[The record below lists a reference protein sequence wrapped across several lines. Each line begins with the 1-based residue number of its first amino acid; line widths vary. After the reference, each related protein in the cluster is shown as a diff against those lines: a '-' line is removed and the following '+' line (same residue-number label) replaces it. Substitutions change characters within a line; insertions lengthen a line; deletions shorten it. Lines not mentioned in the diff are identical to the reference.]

1 MGLVHTSS
9 VELGRYRALASECNE
24 VYSLKGKRCL
34 YLDFDGKELG
44 LANRLLN
51 GAVTTIHARNVSIF
65 DQCKS
70 AFSGKRHVSLK
81 VYPRLDLEL
90 IGESK
95 YDVLVWWKGPQTD
108 DDFKFLNSFKELFR
122 ELVIVG
128 ADWQTMSR
136 AEMSSFH
143 LTEFLGSGLAFQR
156 MSGEI
161 KGIPKAKPAVVD
173 VKESKP
179 VKAEEVEVPAEK
191 KPVKKKPVKRT
202 RKVSKGNLTGRDVT
216 TGEMKTE
223 QTPVPTNISSKSAAV
238 QEPAKP
244 SAKKSTKKPSLTADS
259 FIKKSSKKVKI
270 ETAFLLSGELPESVE
285 EAELVIRSAT
295 PEDLSVVC

>member
-24 VYSLKGKRCL
+24 VYSLNGKKCL

-51 GAVTTIHARNVSIF
+51 GAITTIHARNVSIF
-65 DQCKS
+65 DKCKS
-70 AFSGKRHVSLK
+70 ALSGRRNVSLK

-90 IGESK
+90 IGQSE

-108 DDFKFLNSFKELFR
+108 DDFSFLNSVKGLVS

-128 ADWQTMSR
+128 CDWQGMSR

-143 LTEFLGSGLAFQR
+143 LTEFLGSGLAFER
-156 MSGEI
+156 MGVEGRATPS
-161 KGIPKAKPAVVD
+161 PKAVQREVRAANP
-173 VKESKP
+173 P
-179 VKAEEVEVPAEK
+179 KAEKPEVPA
-191 KPVKKKPVKRT
+191 KKKPVRKT
-202 RKVSKGNLTGRDVT
+202 RKVSKKNLTGRDVT

-223 QTPVPTNISSKSAAV
+223 QTPLPTNISSKSAVV
-238 QEPAKP
+238 QEQAKP
-244 SAKKSTKKPSLTADS
+244 QVKKKREAPSINPED
-259 FIKKSSKKVKI
+259 FIKASSEKVKI

-285 EAELVIRSAT
+285 AAERVIRSASSK
-295 PEDLSVVC
+295 ELSVVC

>member
-24 VYSLKGKRCL
+24 VYSLNGKKCL

-51 GAVTTIHARNVSIF
+51 GAITTIHARNVSIF

-70 AFSGKRHVSLK
+70 AFSGKRHVSLR

-90 IGESK
+90 VGESK

-108 DDFKFLNSFKELFR
+108 DDFKFLDSFKELFT

-128 ADWQTMSR
+128 ADWQAMSR

-156 MSGEI
+156 MGVEA
-161 KGIPKAKPAVVD
+161 KTTPKPKAVERE
-173 VKESKP
+173 VKKVSPPKAGAPES
-179 VKAEEVEVPAEK
+179 ASEK
-191 KPVKKKPVKRT
+191 KSVKKTVKKT
-202 RKVSKGNLTGRDVT
+202 RKASKRNLTGRDVT

-223 QTPVPTNISSKSAAV
+223 QTPVPTNISSKSASV
-238 QEPAKP
+238 QGPAKP
-244 SAKKSTKKPSLTADS
+244 SAKKSTRSSASTAEN
-259 FIKKSSKKVKI
+259 FIKKSSKKIKI

-285 EAELVIRSAT
+285 EAESVIRSASQ
-295 PEDLSVVC
+295 EELAVVC

>member
-24 VYSLKGKRCL
+24 VYSLNGKKCL

-108 DDFKFLNSFKELFR
+108 DDFKFLNSFKGLFR

-136 AEMSSFH
+136 PEMSSFH
-143 LTEFLGSGLAFQR
+143 LTEFLGSGLAFER
-156 MSGEI
+156 MGVET
-161 KGIPKAKPAVVD
+161 KTTPKPVAVSRQ
-173 VKESKP
+173 VKEVNP
-179 VKAEEVEVPAEK
+179 PKAEEPEPSA
-191 KPVKKKPVKRT
+191 KKKSVKRT

-238 QEPAKP
+238 QDPAKP
-244 SAKKSTKKPSLTADS
+244 PVKKSTKKPSLTADG

-285 EAELVIRSAT
+285 EAEAVIRSAS

>member
-24 VYSLKGKRCL
+24 VYSLNGKKCL

-51 GAVTTIHARNVSIF
+51 GAITTIHARNISIF

-70 AFSGKRHVSLK
+70 AFSGKRHVSLR

-90 IGESK
+90 VGESK

-108 DDFKFLNSFKELFR
+108 DDFKFLDSFKELFT

-128 ADWQTMSR
+128 ADWQAMSR

-156 MSGEI
+156 MGVETKAAPKSKAVEREV
-161 KGIPKAKPAVVD
+161 KKVSPPKAGVP
-173 VKESKP
+173 ESTS
-179 VKAEEVEVPAEK
+179 EK
-191 KPVKKKPVKRT
+191 KSVKKT
-202 RKVSKGNLTGRDVT
+202 RKVSKRNLTGRDVT

-223 QTPVPTNISSKSAAV
+223 QTPVPTNISSKSASV
-238 QEPAKP
+238 QGPAKP
-244 SAKKSTKKPSLTADS
+244 SAKKSTRNSASTAES
-259 FIKKSSKKVKI
+259 FIKKSSKKIKI

-285 EAELVIRSAT
+285 EAESVIRSASQ
-295 PEDLSVVC
+295 EELAVVC